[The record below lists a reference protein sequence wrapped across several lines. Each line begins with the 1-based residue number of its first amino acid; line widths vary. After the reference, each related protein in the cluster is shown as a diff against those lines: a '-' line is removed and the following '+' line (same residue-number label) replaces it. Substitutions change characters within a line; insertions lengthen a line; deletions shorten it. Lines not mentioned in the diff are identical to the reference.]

1 MGSGIAEHAECSF
14 YEICKAALF
23 ALLAHRRT
31 RVDRDARGIAAKRLV
46 DQVTAVIGE
55 SRKSAHFVRYALHSF
70 LRGMRIIVGE
80 KLNPAEGKNI
90 GMAGSN
96 LLRSG

>member
-31 RVDRDARGIAAKRLV
+31 RVDRDARGIAAKRV
-46 DQVTAVIGE
+46 GREQCD
-55 SRKSAHFVRYALHSF
+55 VRF
-70 LRGMRIIVGE
+70 GDG
-80 KLNPAEGKNI
+80 
-90 GMAGSN
+90 
-96 LLRSG
+96 